1 MITAPRQ
8 QVILAISRERVSG
21 PQCPRFAEGLAFP
34 CNLQHCEK
42 ERMTCAAFGL
52 YGASRD
58 GGAHEQHGPLAFTK
72 GSTETFA
79 AFLDEFSDGSWPLSE
94 TGEMRCV
101 SSYSD
106 EHHESSLL
114 RNSEKHSECP
124 ESYYKVVDAAAATSP
139 SVDAT
144 SPCVDAT
151 SLSVDAAAE
160 PSPSVATTADAS
172 PSPPTANG
180 CDIAKIHPSGSCTET
195 RVDSSSFAEKPANNA
210 SRALKDLFL
219 SAKYLH
225 SSVRKIT
232 NPTYLRRMNLS
243 RDDATGLFP
252 EFESILNSVFMK
264 SMSRREYLPP
274 TKKGACVYI
283 HDAEGRRW
291 PVALECLRT
300 AGQRHVRF
308 NKGWAEMCS
317 ANGVSLG
324 KCFRLA
330 RWRQESSS
338 SHSAIVTFS
347 IEKSV

>member
-8 QVILAISRERVSG
+8 HVILAISRERVSG

-42 ERMTCAAFGL
+42 EIMTCAAFGL

-94 TGEMRCV
+94 TGEMRYV

-106 EHHESSLL
+106 EDHESLSLL
-114 RNSEKHSECP
+114 KNSGKRSECP
-124 ESYYKVVDAAAATSP
+124 ESCCKVVDTAVATSP
-139 SVDAT
+139 S
-144 SPCVDAT
+144 VDAT

-180 CDIAKIHPSGSCTET
+180 CDIAKTSPSGSCTET
-195 RVDSSSFAEKPANNA
+195 CVDSSSFAEKPANDA
-210 SRALKDLFL
+210 SRALKDQFL

-243 RDDATGLFP
+243 RDDTTGLFP

-264 SMSRREYLPP
+264 SMTRREYLPP

>member
-1 MITAPRQ
+1 
-8 QVILAISRERVSG
+8 
-21 PQCPRFAEGLAFP
+21 
-34 CNLQHCEK
+34 
-42 ERMTCAAFGL
+42 MTCAASRL
-52 YGASRD
+52 HVASRD

-79 AFLDEFSDGSWPLSE
+79 AFLEVFSDGSWPLSE
-94 TGEMRCV
+94 TGEMRYV

-106 EHHESSLL
+106 EDHESSLL
-114 RNSEKHSECP
+114 KNSEKLSECP

-144 SPCVDAT
+144 LPSVDAT
-151 SLSVDAAAE
+151 SLSVDAAAA

-180 CDIAKIHPSGSCTET
+180 CDIAKTSPSGSCTET
-195 RVDSSSFAEKPANNA
+195 RVDSSSFAEKPANDA
-210 SRALKDLFL
+210 SRALKELFL

-232 NPTYLRRMNLS
+232 NPTYLRRINLS

-252 EFESILNSVFMK
+252 EFESILNFVFMK

-274 TKKGACVYI
+274 MKKGACVYI

-330 RWRQESSS
+330 RWRQGASS
-338 SHSAIVTFS
+338 SHSAIVTLS
-347 IEKSV
+347 IERSVYNK